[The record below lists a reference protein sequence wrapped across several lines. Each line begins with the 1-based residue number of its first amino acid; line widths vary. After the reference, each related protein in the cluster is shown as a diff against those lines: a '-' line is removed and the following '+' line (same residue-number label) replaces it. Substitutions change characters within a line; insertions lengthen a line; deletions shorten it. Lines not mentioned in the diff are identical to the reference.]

1 MKDGKQATERR
12 WNYNEWKWE
21 VRENMADERK
31 VITEERKRSRE
42 ANKILKESCGVVYNE
57 ETGAFEEPPN
67 IEDRLLPLPD
77 YPDNPWEED
86 KKKCE
91 VQAYSVG
98 EFARE
103 WLKQAKRKDD
113 EGEPLGSM
121 ADVAKE
127 FCMNERQVKAA
138 RTRINNGMKAHGD
151 KRRLPKLPVLSDS
164 QKKTA
169 GRQSASAFKEALP
182 DTIDDWGW

>member
-31 VITEERKRSRE
+31 VVTKKRKEMRIRN
-42 ANKILKESCGVVYNE
+42 NKILQGWEFAQKSSQNPM
-57 ETGAFEEPPN
+57 EEPPAL
-67 IEDRLLPLPD
+67 EPLPD
-77 YPDNPWEED
+77 YPDNPWED
-86 KKKCE
+86 CPDKCE

-103 WLKQAKRKDD
+103 WLKQSKA
-113 EGEPLGSM
+113 GGSM

-164 QKKTA
+164 QRKTA
-169 GRQSASAFKEALP
+169 GRQSASAFKTELP
-182 DTIDDWGW
+182 SNIDDWGW